1 MPDDRIRDEHER
13 DLRAI
18 AHLVARVR
26 PEWHQTGVM
35 AVLRDCPDDKLADT
49 AIAALICA
57 RDRNDQMTPAVIAL
71 DGAHWRIGAR
81 VSDDPDAKPALTP
94 STRCGTCYRSR
105 EGHDHANSLVDATA
119 QHAWVTEAD
128 ERADRKRADRPDQTR
143 NLDRTPL
150 DTVAIDSDPKAVR
163 S

>member
-18 AHLVARVR
+18 AHLVARIR
-26 PEWHQTGVM
+26 PEWHQPGVM

-49 AIAALICA
+49 AIAALVCA
-57 RDRNDQMTPAVIAL
+57 RDRTDQATPAVIAL
-71 DGAHWRIGAR
+71 DGAHWRTGTRAG
-81 VSDDPDAKPALTP
+81 DEPEAKPALTP

-105 EGHDHANSLVDATA
+105 DGHDHAEALVDPE
-119 QHAWVTEAD
+119 HRHPWITEAD
-128 ERADRKRADRPDQTR
+128 MRAAKQRAERPDQTR

-150 DTVAIDSDPKAVR
+150 PDR
-163 S
+163 STRRNK

>member
-1 MPDDRIRDEHER
+1 MHAEDRIRDEHER

-18 AHLVARVR
+18 AHLVARIR

-71 DGAHWRIGAR
+71 DGAHWRIGTRAG
-81 VSDDPDAKPALTP
+81 DEPDTKPALTP
-94 STRCGTCYRSR
+94 STRCGMCYRSR
-105 EGHDHANSLVDATA
+105 DGHDHAEALVDPER
-119 QHAWVTEAD
+119 QHPWVTEAD
-128 ERADRKRADRPDQTR
+128 MRAAKQRAERPDQTR
-143 NLDRTPL
+143 NLDRRRT
-150 DTVAIDSDPKAVR
+150 K
-163 S
+163 